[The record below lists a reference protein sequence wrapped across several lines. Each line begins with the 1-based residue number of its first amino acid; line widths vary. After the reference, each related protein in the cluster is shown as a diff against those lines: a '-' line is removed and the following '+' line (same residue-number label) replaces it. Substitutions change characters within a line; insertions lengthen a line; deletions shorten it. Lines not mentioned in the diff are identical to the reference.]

1 MDYDYTQYSQYNQY
15 NQANSTQGH
24 HKTHHHKKQTES
36 TDPTQQWLQP
46 ADNSN
51 QNVSDTNKTKGPL
64 DNLIKSGTITSEQ
77 ESAIKSAF
85 ESSRMAHSA
94 ASNNSTAP
102 GTFKDPLDSLV
113 ESGTI
118 TKEQESAIKNA
129 FKSDMKTHK
138 MPSPPPQV
146 TDSSSSSNTTDKFSF
161 ASLDLSNSNT
171 AHSVIKAYQ
180 AQMSSYDDSFWNT
193 SSGIEV

>member
-46 ADNSN
+46 AD
-51 QNVSDTNKTKGPL
+51 
-64 DNLIKSGTITSEQ
+64 
-77 ESAIKSAF
+77 
-85 ESSRMAHSA
+85 
-94 ASNNSTAP
+94 NSTAP